1 MKAQLNNFG
10 PFKMLKLSF
19 YKPLYSFVLQPHS
32 TTRNRS
38 MGPWQPAEHGH
49 MQKRQKFVKFKQSR
63 GERRA
68 RINVSVQNMRVNC
81 ITVSCTSIVRRLAD
95 GLHSMVGAIR
105 HRFIKVFRL
114 F

>member
-1 MKAQLNNFG
+1 MKAQLNHFG

-49 MQKRQKFVKFKQSR
+49 MQKHQKFVKFKQSR
-63 GERRA
+63 GVKYVTFH
-68 RINVSVQNMRVNC
+68 INNENTFDHWLFGCDDMDIQNKDIEYC
-81 ITVSCTSIVRRLAD
+81 
-95 GLHSMVGAIR
+95 
-105 HRFIKVFRL
+105 
-114 F
+114 